1 MCNFPCFQTQAK
13 QSIRVKLPGK
23 SETRLDSRVGKNP
36 ENAMSSNNILDTL
49 LLLIFTS
56 CSSLLLL
63 LARVFNKIQYPQIPM
78 GTAMTAI
85 FGYHPLA
92 YVIGMIHNQVF
103 LNFHSKSLVPTP
115 AIGN

>member
-1 MCNFPCFQTQAK
+1 
-13 QSIRVKLPGK
+13 
-23 SETRLDSRVGKNP
+23 
-36 ENAMSSNNILDTL
+36 
-49 LLLIFTS
+49 
-56 CSSLLLL
+56 
-63 LARVFNKIQYPQIPM
+63 M

-115 AIGN
+115 AISN